1 MRRRQHCYPARVILL
16 QSHVVRAQ
24 ERWCYLQEAN
34 DKKFQDPDQP
44 NCGSL
49 HWRHCCKEWTRAEHA
64 KHLEEAFC
72 LMQAYNMKLNPAK
85 RAFGVSIGKFLG
97 FMVTQR
103 GIEVNLAKVKVILET
118 PIPNNKKELQRL
130 TGHLIALGCFISRF
144 IDKLRPFFLTLR
156 GASTF
161 D

>member
-1 MRRRQHCYPARVILL
+1 
-16 QSHVVRAQ
+16 
-24 ERWCYLQEAN
+24 
-34 DKKFQDPDQP
+34 
-44 NCGSL
+44 
-49 HWRHCCKEWTRAEHA
+49 
-64 KHLEEAFC
+64 
-72 LMQAYNMKLNPAK
+72 MQAYNMKLNPAK
-85 RAFGVSIGKFLG
+85 CAFGVNIGKFLG

-130 TGHLIALGCFISRF
+130 TGHLIALGCFISCF

-161 D
+161 DWTDKCEQAFGVVKHYLTKPPILSNPKFDKELYMYLVISYYVVSVVLFR

>member
-1 MRRRQHCYPARVILL
+1 
-16 QSHVVRAQ
+16 
-24 ERWCYLQEAN
+24 
-34 DKKFQDPDQP
+34 
-44 NCGSL
+44 
-49 HWRHCCKEWTRAEHA
+49 
-64 KHLEEAFC
+64 
-72 LMQAYNMKLNPAK
+72 MQAYNMKLNPAK
-85 RAFGVSIGKFLG
+85 CAFGVSIGKFLG

-130 TGHLIALGCFISRF
+130 TGHLIALGCFISCF

-161 D
+161 DWTDKCEQAFGVVKHYLTKPPILSNPKFDKELYMYLVISYYVVSVVLFR